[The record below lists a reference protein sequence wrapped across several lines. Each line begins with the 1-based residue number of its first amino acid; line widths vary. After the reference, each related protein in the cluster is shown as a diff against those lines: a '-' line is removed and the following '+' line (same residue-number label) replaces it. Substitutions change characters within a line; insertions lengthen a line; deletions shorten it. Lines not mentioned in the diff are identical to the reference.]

1 MWSSLALSFCHFF
14 FASGVSFCFL
24 RPVEFFSIACAGYIR
39 HGREPGGMD
48 GFVLHFALLFL
59 FDRLFLYDLVLG
71 PQEACE
77 GEEGGVCVLYMT
89 GGSAVQRRVHC
100 VGVLMH

>member
-1 MWSSLALSFCHFF
+1 MFSSTG
-14 FASGVSFCFL
+14 GVL
-24 RPVEFFSIACAGYIR
+24 SIACAGYIR

-59 FDRLFLYDLVLG
+59 FDRLFSCDLVLG